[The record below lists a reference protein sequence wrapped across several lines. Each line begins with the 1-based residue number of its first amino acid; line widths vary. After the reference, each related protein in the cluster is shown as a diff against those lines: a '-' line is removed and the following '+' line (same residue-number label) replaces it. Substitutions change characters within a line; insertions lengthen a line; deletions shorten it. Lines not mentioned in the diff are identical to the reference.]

1 MNEIYLPPNTKSLAT
16 MSEAQIRLG
25 LQGPFKSGKTWDAL
39 TFPHPIV
46 MNLDRGLG
54 AHVGR
59 DDVHELPFYNPQFVD
74 SIVRRSGAQAP
85 PNRRDAVLKWLMT
98 EGMKLTPAQT
108 LVVDG
113 QTGLQ
118 NAFEAEYNVAPVMTK
133 QGNIDDFAV
142 WRMKVE
148 YFGEIC
154 EALKALHCHVVYICH
169 ETPDRD
175 AKGNLNGGV
184 RPLLTGQF
192 ADQLGSHFTDW
203 FRKIT
208 YSKPVT
214 PEQTAKTKSFFG
226 IDDATLKE
234 WCDNSSTA
242 TLYVW
247 QTMSDELCKCGTSSL
262 VNCPKYILAHYS
274 SFVKYKRKII

>member
-1 MNEIYLPPNTKSLAT
+1 MSELYIPPNVQSLQNMKDT
-16 MSEAQIRLG
+16 QIRLG

-39 TFPHPIV
+39 TFPNPIV
-46 MNLDRGLG
+46 LNLDRGLG

-59 DDVHELPFYNPQFVD
+59 ADVLEIPFYNPSFVD
-74 SIVRRSGAQAP
+74 SIVRRSGTQAP
-85 PNRRDAVLKWLMT
+85 PNRRDAVTKWLST
-98 EGMKLTPAQT
+98 EGMKLTAEQT
-108 LVVDG
+108 LVIDG

-118 NAFEAEYNVAPVMTK
+118 NAFEAEYNVAPVYTK

-148 YFGEIC
+148 YFGELC
-154 EALKALHCHVVYICH
+154 ESLKALHCNVVYICH

-175 AKGNLNGGV
+175 SKGNLNGGV

-208 YSKPVT
+208 YSKPTT
-214 PEQTAKTKSFFG
+214 PEAATKAKAFFG

-234 WCDNSSTA
+234 WCAHSSTA

-247 QTMSDELCKCGTSSL
+247 QTMPDELCKCGTSSL
-262 VNCPKYILAHYS
+262 VNAPKYILAHYS
-274 SFVKYKRKII
+274 SFAKYKRKIS